1 MKNVYQKF
9 LSSCTLEN
17 QKIINNYIEKSIEEI
32 SKDNYS
38 YTTAKDSYLSNLFG
52 VKFHNG
58 YSELKEKN
66 IFVSIGYKKVR
77 LSSEISIDDNY
88 KFYVSVVL
96 EVNKRLEH
104 EYNIILGIDN
114 DKDNNSQQE
123 HEHFEAEYALEPDG
137 SLYIINVVDS
147 LELNIETKIN
157 WYDTALVDFIFNSY
171 SNPENLKEFAGIIHD
186 IDYENDDILKF
197 IYKSSILLENN
208 NTQLKLKEKL
218 K

>member
-17 QKIINNYIEKSIEEI
+17 QNIINNYIEKSIEEI

-66 IFVSIGYKKVR
+66 IFVSIGHKEVR
-77 LSSEISIDDNY
+77 FSNEINIDDNY
-88 KFYVSVVL
+88 KFYVCVVL
-96 EVNKRLEH
+96 EINKRLEYQ
-104 EYNIILGIDN
+104 YNIILGIDN

-186 IDYENDDILKF
+186 IDYENDDILKL
-197 IYKSSILLENN
+197 IYKSSILLKNN

>member
-17 QKIINNYIEKSIEEI
+17 QKIINNYIENSIEEI

-66 IFVSIGYKKVR
+66 FFVSIGHKEVR
-77 LSSEISIDDNY
+77 FSNEINIDDNY
-88 KFYVSVVL
+88 KFYVCVVL
-96 EVNKRLEH
+96 EINKRLEYQ
-104 EYNIILGIDN
+104 YNIILGIDN
-114 DKDNNSQQE
+114 DNGKQE
-123 HEHFEAEYALEPDG
+123 PEHLEVEYALEPDG
-137 SLYIINVVDS
+137 SLYVINVVDS

-186 IDYENDDILKF
+186 IDYENDDILKL

-208 NTQLKLKEKL
+208 TTQLKLKEKL